1 MATVHEL
8 LLRAFEG
15 VADDA
20 ALIAGFGSLRQRF
33 AFPVADWTLQRGLQ
47 TPEFRAYGA
56 LATPSGIA
64 DADLRRLLAIVRELP
79 ILAGTAPTLDRLE
92 RVFKVGGASAGES
105 PQFHYVVEMD
115 PAKGWEDE
123 LFRWYDTEH
132 MPGLAA
138 VPGCVRA
145 QRFLNRDSGPYSL
158 ACYDLTY
165 PGARES
171 PAWLA
176 VRHTAWSDRVRPQFR
191 NTRRTLFRSLPAG

>member
-1 MATVHEL
+1 V
-8 LLRAFEG
+8 RWP
-15 VADDA
+15 
-20 ALIAGFGSLRQRF
+20 RQ
-33 AFPVADWTLQRGLQ
+33 VGT
-47 TPEFRAYGA
+47 
-56 LATPSGIA
+56 A

-92 RVFKVGGASAGES
+92 RIVKVGGASAGES
-105 PQFHYVVEMD
+105 PRFHYVVEMD
-115 PAKGWEDE
+115 PAKGWEDQ
-123 LFRWYDTEH
+123 LFQWYDTEH

-158 ACYDLTY
+158 ACYDLTD

-176 VRHTAWSDRVRPQFR
+176 VRHTSWSDRVRPQFR
-191 NTRRTLFRSLPAG
+191 NTRRTLFRLLPAG

>member
-8 LLRAFEG
+8 LLRAFA

-20 ALIAGFGSLRQRF
+20 ALSAGFVSLRQRF
-33 AFPVADWTLQRGLQ
+33 DFPVADWTLQRGLQ

-56 LATPSGIA
+56 LAAPSGIG

-92 RVFKVGGASAGES
+92 RVVKVGGASAGES
-105 PQFHYVVEMD
+105 PAFRYVVEMD
-115 PAKGWEDE
+115 PAEGWEEE
-123 LFRWYDTEH
+123 LSRWYDTEH

-145 QRFLNRDSGPYSL
+145 QRFLNRDGGPYSL
-158 ACYDLTY
+158 ACYDLTD

-176 VRHTAWSDRVRPQFR
+176 VRHTAWSDRVRQQFR
-191 NTRRTLFRSLPAG
+191 NTRRTLFRSLPVG